1 MIEMKKLAILV
12 LISFVFLMNGY
23 GQVLSDLDMVSP
35 FHDGLAS
42 VKKDGKWGF
51 IDESGDLVVD
61 FRDDI
66 LPSPASSGLA
76 ASSELMEY
84 PVFYEDRCLIHNV
97 VDGIEYFGFIDRSG
111 KVAVEPKY
119 VNATNFK
126 NGFAMVTQYT
136 RQVIGKNELL
146 GKDVVVYH
154 IEELVIDK
162 SGKVAISLM
171 NPRNYVPKK
180 IKGDPP
186 EMEASFLGDRMVAVK
201 GEDGKWSIYKF

>member
-1 MIEMKKLAILV
+1 MKKLVTLV
-12 LISFVFLMNGY
+12 LISFVFLLNGY
-23 GQVLSDLDMVSP
+23 SQVLSDLEMVSP
-35 FHDGLAS
+35 FHNGLAS
-42 VKKDGKWGF
+42 VKKGDKWGF
-51 IDESGDLVVD
+51 IDKSGDLVID
-61 FRDDI
+61 FRGDI
-66 LPSPASSGLA
+66 LGSPSASGLA
-76 ASSELMEY
+76 ASHELMEY
-84 PVFYEDRCLIHNV
+84 PIFVEERCLIHKI

-111 KVAVEPKY
+111 QTVVEPKY
-119 VNATNFK
+119 VNATNYK

-180 IKGDPP
+180 GKGTPP
-186 EMEASFLGDRMVAVK
+186 DMEASFLGDRMVAVK
-201 GEDGKWSIYKF
+201 GEDGKWSVYKF

>member
-1 MIEMKKLAILV
+1 MKKSVTLV
-12 LISFVFLMNGY
+12 LISIVFLLNGY
-23 GQVLSDLDMVSP
+23 AQVISELERVSP

-42 VKKDGKWGF
+42 VKKGDKWGF
-51 IDESGDLVVD
+51 INESGELVID
-61 FRDDI
+61 FREDI
-66 LPSPASSGLA
+66 LASPSSSGLA
-76 ASSELMEY
+76 ASSELREY
-84 PVFYEDRCLIHNV
+84 PIFVEDRCLIHKIE
-97 VDGIEYFGFIDRSG
+97 DGIEFFGFIDRSG
-111 KVAVEPKY
+111 KVVVEPIY

-146 GKDVVVYH
+146 GKDVVVFH

-162 SGKVAISLM
+162 SGEVAISLM

-180 IKGDPP
+180 AKGNPP

-201 GEDGKWSIYKF
+201 DENGKWGVYKF